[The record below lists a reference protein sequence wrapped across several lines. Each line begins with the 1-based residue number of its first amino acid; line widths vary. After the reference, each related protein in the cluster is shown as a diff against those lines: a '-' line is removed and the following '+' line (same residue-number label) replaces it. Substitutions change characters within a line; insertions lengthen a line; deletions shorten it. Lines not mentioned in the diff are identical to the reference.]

1 MSSLR
6 QNAAALTLLAGLALL
21 LLAALCFFLMLA
33 TVGGC
38 VSGGGCH
45 AQETTISAFDL
56 AARLLGIIGAA
67 TLLAGMIALLWQR
80 LQRRRPAG

>member
-45 AQETTISAFDL
+45 AQEASIHAFDL
-56 AARLLGIIGAA
+56 AARILGIAGAA
-67 TLLAGMIALLWQR
+67 ALLTGMIALLWQR
-80 LQRRRPAG
+80 LRKPR

>member
-21 LLAALCFFLMLA
+21 LLAGLCFFLMLA
-33 TVGGC
+33 SVGGC

-45 AQETTISAFDL
+45 AQEATINAFDL
-56 AARLLGIIGAA
+56 ASRIFGIAGAA
-67 TLLAGMIALLWQR
+67 TLLAGIIALLWQR
-80 LQRRRPAG
+80 LRKRH